1 MQRWLRQRRSFLM
14 RAKRTT
20 RLRESGLLQ
29 CDRSQQRITP
39 SRGQVLPSPP
49 HQFLLGPFGDLFQ
62 TEPPDI
68 KRARNRKLWEC
79 LMRRSGWKIAFSS
92 RLPAATT
99 SLRFCR
105 KTVSSHPAVAH
116 RVIAVFSSWQ
126 GKVPALPP
134 GGAIKQRIEM
144 CFCLSFFRPDRHL
157 ALLRLLLWL
166 LAPAD

>member
-1 MQRWLRQRRSFLM
+1 MQRSLRQRRSFLM
-14 RAKRTT
+14 RAKHTT

-49 HQFLLGPFGDLFQ
+49 PQFWLGPFGDLFQ

-68 KRARNRKLWEC
+68 KRARKLWNC
-79 LMRRSGWKIAFSS
+79 LIRRSGWKFAFSS

-116 RVIAVFSSWQ
+116 TVNAVFFTCMERLCPSTREYDQ
-126 GKVPALPP
+126 AADRDVLLP
-134 GGAIKQRIEM
+134 
-144 CFCLSFFRPDRHL
+144 LFFPS
-157 ALLRLLLWL
+157 
-166 LAPAD
+166 